1 MDISSLASVGA
12 YASQRATAEAR
23 EEASLRV
30 ARMAMDGQE
39 DRALQLIESITPLEE
54 SADLSA
60 LGQNISVRA

>member
-1 MDISSLASVGA
+1 MDISSITSVGA

-30 ARMAMDGQE
+30 ARMAIDGQE
-39 DRALQLIESITPLEE
+39 DLALQLIESVTPLDE

-60 LGQNISVRA
+60 LGQNVSVRA